1 LILFTVSAH
10 AMDSLPIELHS
21 KIIKNIFNCVI
32 YQHEALKKDID
43 QKILEAYILK
53 IPIEL
58 GVKFVNEFD
67 YLQTLCQSKIGDKQ
81 FSAREL
87 FILPQEERAVF
98 IRMRN
103 RSMFLKGNIS
113 KHDYKILK
121 MMENKDVLKGLQLKV
136 NFMDSKIEYLEHV
149 ATVSLLLGA
158 LSTYKGS
165 SIGYVPIILFGF
177 SASLKCFAHILHISI
192 SHSNMKKNR
201 YIKKKQL

>member
-1 LILFTVSAH
+1 
-10 AMDSLPIELHS
+10 MDSLPIELHS
-21 KIIKNIFNCVI
+21 KIIKNIFKCVI
-32 YQHEALKKDID
+32 CQHEASKKDID
-43 QKILEAYILK
+43 QKTLEAYILT

-67 YLQTLCQSKIGDKQ
+67 YLQTLCQSRIGDKQ
-81 FSAREL
+81 FLARQL
-87 FILPQEERAVF
+87 FILPQKERAVF

-103 RSMFLKGNIS
+103 RSMLLKGNVS
-113 KHDYKILK
+113 EHDYKTLK
-121 MMENKDVLKGLQLKV
+121 MMENKDVLKGLKLRV

-165 SIGYVPIILFGF
+165 SIGYVPIIFFGF
-177 SASLKCFAHILHISI
+177 SASLKCLAQILHMSI
-192 SHSNMKKNR
+192 SHSNMKKNW